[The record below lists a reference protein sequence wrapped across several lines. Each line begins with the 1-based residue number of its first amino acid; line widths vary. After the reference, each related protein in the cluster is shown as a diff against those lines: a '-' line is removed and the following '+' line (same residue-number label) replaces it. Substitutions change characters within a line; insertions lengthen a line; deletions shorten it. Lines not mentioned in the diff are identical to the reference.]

1 MRLEVLD
8 LFSGIGGLSLGFD
21 QAGFRCIAGVEQNE
35 HHRAAF
41 LRVHKGADVSFEDVA
56 AVSRKSLNK
65 LGAFPAE
72 LAVIVGG
79 PPCQPF
85 SLAGK
90 RQGIDDS
97 RGSLV
102 GQFVRVVGELK
113 PRAFVMENVQ
123 GLTSIH
129 GGSLIE
135 EVISDLRKH
144 GYTVQWDV
152 LNAADF
158 GVPQVRRRLFVV
170 GLLHGKRSFEF
181 PKTTHTKRSDRP
193 SLFEDPTQHVTVE
206 QAISDLPQNGPGR
219 RRTSIEDQDPIPY
232 ARSAQSEYQK
242 EMRGSAT
249 TVTGNK
255 LTIHFDRIREVL
267 SELSEGEEEPATR
280 YRRLYRDQPA
290 FTLRAGSGSFT
301 ALRPIHPTQP
311 RVITVREAARLQ
323 SFPDWVT
330 FAPAK
335 KWAYQEIGNSVPP
348 LLGRAIAEK
357 LRGYLE

>member
-1 MRLEVLD
+1 MPLEVLD

-21 QAGFRCIAGVEQNE
+21 QAGFRCVAGVEHNE

-41 LRVHKGADVSFEDVA
+41 LKVHKGADVSFEDV
-56 AVSRKSLNK
+56 VVVTRKSVNK
-65 LGAFPAE
+65 LGAFPAD

-90 RQGIDDS
+90 RKGVDDS
-97 RGSLV
+97 RGSLI

-129 GGSLIE
+129 GGSLIR
-135 EVISDLRKH
+135 EVTSEFEKH
-144 GYTVQWDV
+144 GYTVQWEV

-170 GLLHGKRSFEF
+170 GLLHGKKPYEF
-181 PKTTHTKRSDRP
+181 PKATHAKRSKHP
-193 SLFEDPTQHVTVE
+193 FLFEDQTEYVTVE

-219 RRTSIEDQDPIPY
+219 RRTSIEDQDAVPY
-232 ARSAQSEYQK
+232 ARSAQSEYQEK
-242 EMRGSAT
+242 MRGSAT

-255 LTIHFDRIREVL
+255 LTIHFDRIRE
-267 SELSEGEEEPATR
+267 ELSKLAEGQEEPATR

-348 LLGRAIAEK
+348 LLGYAIAK
-357 LRGYLE
+357 RLRDYLE

>member
-1 MRLEVLD
+1 MSLDVLD

-21 QAGFRCIAGVEQNE
+21 QAGFRCVAGVEHNE

-41 LRVHKGADVSFEDVA
+41 LNVHKGADVSFQDVA
-56 AVSRKSLNK
+56 EVTRRSVNK
-65 LGAFPAE
+65 LGAFSAD

-97 RGSLV
+97 RGSLL

-129 GGSLIE
+129 GGSLIRD
-135 EVISDLRKH
+135 VLSGLREH
-144 GYTVQWDV
+144 GYTVEWQV

-158 GVPQVRRRLFVV
+158 GVPQIRRRLFVV
-170 GLLHGKRSFEF
+170 GLLHGKRPFEF
-181 PKTTHTKRSDRP
+181 PKATHAKRSDHP
-193 SLFEDPTQHVTVE
+193 SLFEVSNQHVTVE
-206 QAISDLPQNGPGR
+206 QAISDLPQNGPGA
-219 RRTSIEDQDPIPY
+219 RRTCIEDDDPVPY
-232 ARSAQSEYQK
+232 ARSAQSEYQQK
-242 EMRGSAT
+242 MRGTAK

-255 LTIHFDRIREVL
+255 LTIHFDRIRE
-267 SELSEGEEEPATR
+267 ELSKLAEGEEEPATR

-301 ALRPIHPTQP
+301 ALRPIHPSQP

-348 LLGRAIAEK
+348 LLGYAIAK
-357 LRGYLE
+357 RLRDYLE